1 MINAR
6 GVLMKEDIRYK
17 QRFENFE
24 KSFVLLKSAL
34 DIEIPSIVEKA
45 GVIQFFETTFELA
58 WKLMK
63 DYLEYL
69 GYDIN
74 SPREAIKKSFSIAL
88 ISEGDVWLKALIDR
102 NLTVHTYDEA
112 VADEV
117 YKTIKA
123 NYFTCLNDFYNAM
136 KEK

>member
-1 MINAR
+1 
-6 GVLMKEDIRYK
+6 MKEDIRYK

-24 KSFVLLKSAL
+24 KSFVLLKNAL
-34 DIEIPSIVEKA
+34 DIETPSIVEKA
-45 GVIQFFETTFELA
+45 GVIQFFETTFELS

-74 SPREAIKKSFSIAL
+74 SPREAIKKSFSIEL
-88 ISEGDVWLKALIDR
+88 INEGDMWLQALIDR

-112 VADEV
+112 TATEV
-117 YKTIKA
+117 YKIIKTR
-123 NYFTCLNDFYNAM
+123 YFSLLNDFYMMM
-136 KEK
+136 KDK

>member
-1 MINAR
+1 MQD
-6 GVLMKEDIRYK
+6 DIRYK

-24 KSFVLLKSAL
+24 KSFLLLKHAL
-34 DIEIPSIVEKA
+34 DIETPSIVEKA
-45 GVIQFFETTFELA
+45 GVIQFFETTFELS

-63 DYLEYL
+63 DYLEYV

-74 SPREAIKKSFSIAL
+74 SPREALKKSFSMEL
-88 ISEGDVWLKALIDR
+88 INDGDTWLQALIDR

-112 VADEV
+112 TANEV
-117 YKTIKA
+117 YQTIKTH
-123 NYFTCLNDFYNAM
+123 YFSLLSDFYTLM